1 MKFNHHESRVPNL
14 TKIDDVCATARRQ
27 LNPAAKGRWLVERT
41 AEKIRKAVD
50 DECKRAKLQADVRVE
65 GSVAKDTWIPEY
77 VDIDI
82 FMLVSPQLTKDDLG
96 KICLPVAR
104 QALRG
109 NRIVERFAEHPYV
122 EAFISNGK
130 ELRVNVVP
138 CYDVKRGNWLSATDR
153 TPFHTQYIRQ
163 HLNPARRGDVR
174 LLKAFLRSIGTYGAD
189 IKTGG
194 FSGMLV
200 ETLVLDNDGFSNVL
214 RNFAEWNT
222 NRYSDVERYYE
233 NRSGEIRKIFPEPL
247 VVIDPVDKGRNLGA
261 AVRADQ
267 LWNFVAASRHF
278 LMKPT
283 TKFFTEPAIPPLPKG
298 EYERLTKS
306 RGSDLLCVSFGR
318 IDGVVD
324 VLWSQLFRTQRALT
338 RFLEQN
344 DFEIIKSAAWSN
356 EEKINIII
364 FELESNQ
371 IPGSKKHLGPP
382 VNRTQESASFL
393 TKHRRNSKTVSGPW
407 IENQRWVV
415 QKRRE
420 HKKAEQLLKIAL
432 KQGSRVGMGSLFI
445 HAGRQGKVLNAKTI
459 APIIVSNSEFSK
471 FIRNFLEGRPVWY
484 A

>member
-1 MKFNHHESRVPNL
+1 M
-14 TKIDDVCATARRQ
+14 TKIEDVCAKANRQ
-27 LNPAAKGRWLVERT
+27 LTPTMKERRLVERT
-41 AEKIRKAVD
+41 AERIRKAVD
-50 DECKRAKLQADVRVE
+50 EECKRAKLQADVRVE
-65 GSVAKDTWIPEY
+65 GSVAKDTWIPDY

-82 FMLVSPQLTKDDLG
+82 FMLVSPEIRKEELG
-96 KICLPVAR
+96 KVCLPIAR

-122 EAFISNGK
+122 EAFISNGE

-138 CYDVKRGNWLSATDR
+138 CYNVERGNWLSATDR

-163 HLNPARRGDVR
+163 HLDAAKRGDVR

-189 IKTGG
+189 IRTGG

-200 ETLVLDNDGFSNVL
+200 ETLVLGYDGFSNVL

-222 NRYSDVERYYE
+222 NQYSDVERYYE

-261 AVRADQ
+261 AVRPDQ

-278 LMKPT
+278 LTKPST
-283 TKFFTEPAIPPLPKG
+283 RLFTEPRIPPLTKAQ
-298 EYERLTKS
+298 YHRLTKS
-306 RGSDLLCVSFGR
+306 RGSDLLCVSFGKVE
-318 IDGVVD
+318 GVVD

-338 RFLEQN
+338 SFLGQN
-344 DFEIIKSAAWSN
+344 DFEIIKSAAWSD
-356 EEKINIII
+356 EKKMNVVM

-371 IPGSKKHLGPP
+371 IPGSKKHFGPP
-382 VNRTQESASFL
+382 VNRTMESTSFL
-393 TKHRRNSKTVSGPW
+393 AKHKGNSKTVSGPW

-415 QKRRE
+415 QKSRE
-420 HKKAEQLLKIAL
+420 YTNAEQLLKLAL
-432 KQGSRVGMGSLFI
+432 KQGSRVGMASLFI
-445 HAGRQGKVLNAKTI
+445 RAGSQGKVLNKKSM
-459 APIIVSNSEFSK
+459 APMVGLNSEFSK